1 MRIFVIRDPIQNSGS
16 RIKLMDKKEFIQTLK
31 DMLDENGSLG
41 NLNLGYIDDDKEFDI
56 VELDNDTVK
65 VILDE

>member
-31 DMLDENGSLG
+31 DMLDENGALG